1 MVLSRPRAEAAAFLK
16 GVVLAPVV
24 FSLGSV
30 VNGFSFLFFI
40 GKDSARCLS
49 SSRSS
54 FFLTFSVFVLL
65 LVLTPMEYGGIGSG
79 CLAMIV

>member
-1 MVLSRPRAEAAAFLK
+1 MVLSRPRAEAAAFLR

-40 GKDSARCLS
+40 GKDGAGCLF

-54 FFLTFSVFVLL
+54 FFLTISVFVML

-79 CLAMIV
+79 CLAIMV